1 MSDDPDCC
9 IAELRH
15 SLLQVLSSFP
25 LKAFSSLYWPL
36 EGTKYLRETPALSK
50 ARKHHI
56 LKGLHLLLKQM
67 ACVYRANTSSF
78 WFSSIKAEAI
88 GF

>member
-36 EGTKYLRETPALSK
+36 EGTKYLRANSCPLQTPK
-50 ARKHHI
+50 AYF
-56 LKGLHLLLKQM
+56 KG
-67 ACVYRANTSSF
+67 S
-78 WFSSIKAEAI
+78 SSIPETD
-88 GF
+88 GLYL